1 LLTIDDGGASIVEDE
16 TPKPPREE
24 RMTTATRDL
33 FDLTGRYAVVT
44 GAGGAIGRAVA
55 VGLAQKGATVVLV
68 DIREGPVREA
78 AAEVEEH
85 GAAVVLVGDTSRPES
100 AAAIIEQASRAVPQV
115 DIVFNNVGGGS
126 HTLPEQMEFDEFT
139 DNLRVNLHGSFL
151 IAQGF
156 GRGMIKAGIGGSIIN
171 TASTCGVRAMGRGN
185 FAFSIAKA
193 GVIQMTRELAIEW
206 GHLGIR
212 VNAIAPCQLDTPGVL
227 SMMDWGDPS
236 GTTFG
241 ERVLGGIPLG
251 RLATT
256 ADMVGPV
263 VFLASDAAAMV
274 SGVLLPVDGGNL
286 AACAAGSIRRSES
299 DTTTPTHR

>member
-1 LLTIDDGGASIVEDE
+1 MGE
-16 TPKPPREE
+16 
-24 RMTTATRDL
+24 RDL
-33 FDLTGRYAVVT
+33 FDLTGRYAVAT

-68 DIREGPVREA
+68 DIREDPLREA
-78 AAEVEEH
+78 AAEVEKY
-85 GAAVVLVGDTSRPES
+85 GPAIVVVGDTTRPES
-100 AAAIIEQASRAVPQV
+100 AAAIVEEASRAVPQV
-115 DIVFNNVGGGS
+115 DILFNNVGGGS
-126 HTLPEQMEFDEFT
+126 HTVPELIEFEEFE
-139 DNLRVNLHGSFL
+139 DNLRVNLYGSFL

-156 GRGMIKAGIGGSIIN
+156 GRRMIEAGVAGSIIN

-185 FAFSIAKA
+185 FGFSIAKA

-227 SMMDWGDPS
+227 SMMDWDDPS
-236 GTTFG
+236 GLTFG
-241 ERVLGGIPLG
+241 ERVLTGIPLG

-263 VFLASDAAAMV
+263 LFLASDAAAMV

-286 AACAAGSIRRSES
+286 AACAAGSIRRAKGDKS
-299 DTTTPTHR
+299 TPTHR

>member
-1 LLTIDDGGASIVEDE
+1 MLKAVREAQLTIG
-16 TPKPPREE
+16 
-24 RMTTATRDL
+24 TRDL

-68 DIREGPVREA
+68 DIREEPLREA
-78 AAEVEEH
+78 AAEVEGH
-85 GAAVVLVGDTSRPES
+85 GKGFVVVGDTSRPEG
-100 AAAIIEQASRAVPQV
+100 AAAIVAETSRVVPQV
-115 DIVFNNVGGGS
+115 DILFNNVGSGS
-126 HTLPEQMEFDEFT
+126 HTVPELIDFEEFS
-139 DNLRVNLHGSFL
+139 DNLRVNLHSSFL

-156 GRGMIKAGIGGSIIN
+156 GRGMIEAGIAGSIIN
-171 TASTCGVRAMGRGN
+171 TASTCGVLAMGRGN
-185 FAFSIAKA
+185 FGFSIAKA

-212 VNAIAPCQLDTPGVL
+212 VNAIAPCQLDTPGVM
-227 SMMDWGDPS
+227 SMLDWQDPS
-236 GTTFG
+236 GMTFG
-241 ERVLGGIPLG
+241 ERVLSGIPLG

-263 VFLASDAAAMV
+263 LFLASDAAAMV

-286 AACAAGSIRRSES
+286 AACAASSIRRAKG
-299 DTTTPTHR
+299 DTSTPAHR

>member
-1 LLTIDDGGASIVEDE
+1 MGA
-16 TPKPPREE
+16 
-24 RMTTATRDL
+24 RDL
-33 FDLTGRYAVVT
+33 FDLTGRYAVAT

-55 VGLAQKGATVVLV
+55 VGLAQQGASVVLV
-68 DIREGPVREA
+68 DIREDPLREA
-78 AAEVEEH
+78 AAEVEKY
-85 GAAVVLVGDTSRPES
+85 GQAVVVVGDTSRPES
-100 AAAIIEQASRAVPQV
+100 AAAIVEEASRAVPQV

-126 HTLPEQMEFDEFT
+126 HTVPELIEFEEFE

-156 GRGMIKAGIGGSIIN
+156 GRRMIEAGVAGSIIN

-185 FAFSIAKA
+185 FGFSIAKA

-227 SMMDWGDPS
+227 SMMDWEDPS
-236 GTTFG
+236 GLTFG

-286 AACAAGSIRRSES
+286 AACAAGSIRRAKG